1 MSMYVISMH
10 IHCRYNN
17 LDSIIEQNIREV
29 GVHGRSVVG
38 GKIILPT
45 IAISNVLVIGRW
57 WAAAGRSGTLVW
69 RVAKGRL
76 YWMHW
81 RSCVWRAAAGRHCG
95 RAKGAMRLRLE
106 SALFLPSIL
115 SDRFP
120 QQLNISQHKT
130 FVFRFCLARLWRAL
144 ISSTYIYIYIKF
156 L

>member
-1 MSMYVISMH
+1 MH

-69 RVAKGRL
+69 RAAKGRL
-76 YWMHW
+76 YWTVRAGSRRPPYITQHLGV
-81 RSCVWRAAAGRHCG
+81 RSAVC
-95 RAKGAMRLRLE
+95 
-106 SALFLPSIL
+106 
-115 SDRFP
+115 
-120 QQLNISQHKT
+120 
-130 FVFRFCLARLWRAL
+130 
-144 ISSTYIYIYIKF
+144 
-156 L
+156 

>member
-1 MSMYVISMH
+1 MYVISMH

-69 RVAKGRL
+69 RAANAAFIGL
-76 YWMHW
+76 FW
-81 RSCVWRAAAGRHCG
+81 RACVWRAAEGRH
-95 RAKGAMRLRLE
+95 
-106 SALFLPSIL
+106 
-115 SDRFP
+115 
-120 QQLNISQHKT
+120 
-130 FVFRFCLARLWRAL
+130 
-144 ISSTYIYIYIKF
+144 
-156 L
+156 